1 MEHFA
6 QLGLC
11 YRRRMQGASP
21 VDALA
26 MLAAL
31 DEPARRRLYQFVR
44 RGGRPVTREEAA
56 AAVGISR
63 KLAAFH
69 LDRLVAVGLLAAS
82 YQAPAGRP
90 RRVGRTPK
98 VYQPSDVQLQVTIP
112 ERRYDLLAELLL
124 DTLRRQD
131 PGRVEPAARDLAR
144 EKGMELGALA
154 GERRRLRRPGAERAL
169 AAAGEEL
176 DRLGFDTARAADGAV
191 TLRNCPF
198 RALAQRAP
206 EVVCAI
212 NHAFVDGLVRGLGN
226 RSVQVLLLPRPDGC
240 CVELRPGSP
249 V

>member
-1 MEHFA
+1 MHGFA

-11 YRRRMQGASP
+11 YRRGMQGASP
-21 VDALA
+21 VDPLA

-31 DEPARRRLYQFVR
+31 DEPVRRRLYRFVR

-69 LDRLVAVGLLAAS
+69 LDRLVAVGLLAAA
-82 YQAPAGRP
+82 YEPPAGRP

-98 VYQPSDVQLQVTIP
+98 VYRPSDAELQVTIP

-124 DTLRRQD
+124 DTLRQQD
-131 PGRVEPAARDLAR
+131 PARVAPAAGDLAR
-144 EKGMELGALA
+144 DKGARLGARA
-154 GERRRLRRPGAERAL
+154 GERRGLRRPGAERTL
-169 AAAGEEL
+169 VAACQEL
-176 DRLGFDTARAADGAV
+176 DRLGFDSVRAPDGAV

-198 RALAQRAP
+198 KPLAQRAP
-206 EVVCAI
+206 ELVCAI

-226 RSVQVLLLPRPDGC
+226 QRVQVLLLPRPDGC

-249 V
+249 A